1 MGSFAAIKKN
11 RAPFPRLI
19 DRSGEDV
26 IIRATRFKMPTPEPP
41 NVFSPEG
48 AIDLHVSPEMRV
60 ALREMIDKKP
70 KRLVVDLSRV
80 PYVDSSGLAVLIG
93 AMQSLEHE
101 GGVFMLAGAQEAV
114 RLILES
120 ARLDQYFLLFPNVDA
135 ALSAP

>member
-1 MGSFAAIKKN
+1 MF
-11 RAPFPRLI
+11 RVQT
-19 DRSGEDV
+19 D
-26 IIRATRFKMPTPEPP
+26 FKMSKSQSPA
-41 NVFSPEG
+41 VFSPTG

-60 ALREMIDKKP
+60 SLREMIDKKP

-93 AMQSLEHE
+93 AMQSLELD

-120 ARLDQYFLLFPNVDA
+120 ARLDQYFHLFPDVEA
-135 ALSAP
+135 ALAAP